1 LAAALLGLVWLGTR
15 AFHPIVEL
23 LVVFGYIL
31 LGSIA
36 LVLTMAAG
44 ERIRADCSVV
54 DDRHRD

>member
-1 LAAALLGLVWLGTR
+1 VWLGTR